1 MSQGDGAYRERT
13 LTASDGL
20 LLYFRDYGDP
30 LAPGAPLVC
39 LGGLTR
45 NSKDFHTLA
54 LRLAP
59 GRRVIC
65 PDYRGR
71 GRSEYDSDWRHYRAR
86 TTLGDVI
93 QLLAATNLHRAVI
106 CGTSFGGLLAMALA
120 VAAPT
125 TLAGVILNDI
135 GPEVN
140 SAGMS
145 RIFTYIGQDRP
156 QPDWDGAIAEMKSM
170 FPDMAFQTEDGWRE
184 FAEGTFR
191 RGEDGLLHFNW
202 DIALAKAVA
211 ADRNEGQDLW
221 SMYRAL
227 ARVPTLALRGA
238 CSDVL
243 SEKTFARMAR
253 EKPDLVPVTIPGVGH
268 IPALTEPESETAIDD
283 FLSRIDG

>member
-20 LLYFRDYGDP
+20 RLYFRDYGDS
-30 LAPGAPLVC
+30 LAPGTPLVC

-93 QLLAATNLHRAVI
+93 HLLAATNLHRAVI

-140 SAGMS
+140 PAGMS

-191 RGEDGLLHFNW
+191 LGADGLLHFNW

-211 ADRNEGQDLW
+211 ADRDEGQDLW

-227 ARVPTLALRGA
+227 ARIPTLALRGA
-238 CSDVL
+238 FSDVL
-243 SEKTFARMAR
+243 SEETFARMAS
-253 EKPDLVPVTIPGVGH
+253 EKPDLVSATIPGVGH

>member
-20 LLYFRDYGDP
+20 RLYFRDYGDP
-30 LAPGAPLVC
+30 LAPGTPLVC

-54 LRLAP
+54 SRLAP
-59 GRRVIC
+59 DRRVIC

-93 QLLAATNLHRAVI
+93 HLLTATNLHRAVI

-125 TLAGVILNDI
+125 ALAGVILNDI

-140 SAGMS
+140 PDGMS

-170 FPDMAFQTEDGWRE
+170 FSDMAFQTEDDWRE

-191 RGEDGLLHFNW
+191 HDADGLLHFNW
-202 DIALAKAVA
+202 DIALAKAVT
-211 ADRNEGQDLW
+211 ADRDEGQDLW

-227 ARVPTLALRGA
+227 ARIPTLALRGA
-238 CSDVL
+238 FSDVL
-243 SEKTFARMAR
+243 SEETFARMAS
-253 EKPDLVPVTIPGVGH
+253 EKPDLVSATIPGVGH

>member
-20 LLYFRDYGDP
+20 RLYFRDYGDS
-30 LAPGAPLVC
+30 LAPGTPLVC

-93 QLLAATNLHRAVI
+93 HLLAATNLHRAVI

-140 SAGMS
+140 PAGMS

-156 QPDWDGAIAEMKSM
+156 QPDWDGAITEMKSM

-191 RGEDGLLHFNW
+191 HDADGLLHFNW

-211 ADRNEGQDLW
+211 ADRDEGQDLW

-227 ARVPTLALRGA
+227 ARIPTLALRGA
-238 CSDVL
+238 FSDVL
-243 SEKTFARMAR
+243 SEETFARMAS
-253 EKPDLVPVTIPGVGH
+253 EKPDLVSATIPGVGH

>member
-1 MSQGDGAYRERT
+1 MSQGNGAYRERT

-30 LAPGAPLVC
+30 LAPGVPLVC

-93 QLLAATNLHRAVI
+93 HLLAATNLHRAVI

-125 TLAGVILNDI
+125 ALAGVILNDI

-140 SAGMS
+140 PAGMS

-170 FPDMAFQTEDGWRE
+170 FPDMAFQTEDGWRA

-191 RGEDGLLHFNW
+191 LGEDGLLHFNW